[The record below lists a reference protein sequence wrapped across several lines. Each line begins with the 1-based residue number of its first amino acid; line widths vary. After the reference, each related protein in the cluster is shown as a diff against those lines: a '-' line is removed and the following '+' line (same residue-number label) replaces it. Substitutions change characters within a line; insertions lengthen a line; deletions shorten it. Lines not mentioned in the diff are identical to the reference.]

1 MIRIIEREGELL
13 IDVRV
18 TPRAGRDAFAGFSEG
33 VLRVRLAA
41 PPVEGRANEA
51 LCRFL
56 ARSLNLP
63 VSAVRIVGGKRSRSK
78 RVAIRGASA
87 RLVASLGNDHP

>member
-1 MIRIIEREGELL
+1 MIRVIERAGEVVFE
-13 IDVRV
+13 VRV
-18 TPRAGRDAFAGFSEG
+18 TPRAGRDAIAGVSEG

-41 PPVEGRANEA
+41 PPVEGRANDA

-63 VSAVRIVGGKRSRSK
+63 VSAVRIVGGAHSRLK
-78 RVAIRGASA
+78 RVAIRGTSA
-87 RLVASLGNDHP
+87 RRVESLGTDQR

>member
-1 MIRIIEREGELL
+1 MIRVIEREGEVLL
-13 IDVRV
+13 DVRV
-18 TPRAGRDAFAGFSEG
+18 SPRAGRDALAGVSAG

-41 PPVEGRANEA
+41 PPIEGRANEA

-56 ARSLNLP
+56 ARTLNLP
-63 VSAVRIVGGKRSRSK
+63 VSAVRIVSGERSRSK

-87 RLVASLGNDHP
+87 ERVANLGNDHP

>member
-1 MIRIIEREGELL
+1 MIRVVERAGEVVF
-13 IDVRV
+13 DVRV
-18 TPRAGRDAFAGFSEG
+18 TPRAGADGIVGVSEG

-41 PPVEGRANEA
+41 PPVEGRANNA

-56 ARSLNLP
+56 ARCLNLP
-63 VSAVRIVGGKRSRSK
+63 VSAVRIVSGEHSRAK

-87 RLVASLGNDHP
+87 QRVERLGADPR